1 VVVTQRFFDDHAIA
15 YLEANGCRVH
25 VAELPE
31 GEADGGLSQAEL
43 VSALEGA
50 AGWIVGHAHVTRDLQ
65 AALPDLQV
73 ISRRGVGC
81 ERVDVEAANDLGK
94 VVCIAAGGNDAS
106 VADHAMALMLAAG
119 HRFRETQQNMIGGDW
134 TILMGSDLYQRTVGI
149 VGLGRIG
156 RSLVQRLKGFE
167 VEILASASSRSE
179 GFAASNGV
187 TLVTLEEL
195 LRRSDYVSLHVPLN
209 ERTRFMIDEAAL
221 GTMQP
226 HAILIN
232 TARGGLVDDAALLR
246 ALKAGAIAGAGLDV
260 FMSESDPAYRATT
273 QELIELPNVIAT
285 PHAAASTREGLA
297 RTNMVAAESV
307 VAVLE
312 GVDPPEHRVVA
323 DGRAGR
329 RRYS

>member
-1 VVVTQRFFDDHAIA
+1 
-15 YLEANGCRVH
+15 
-25 VAELPE
+25 
-31 GEADGGLSQAEL
+31 
-43 VSALEGA
+43 
-50 AGWIVGHAHVTRDLQ
+50 
-65 AALPDLQV
+65 
-73 ISRRGVGC
+73 
-81 ERVDVEAANDLGK
+81 
-94 VVCIAAGGNDAS
+94 
-106 VADHAMALMLAAG
+106 
-119 HRFRETQQNMIGGDW
+119 
-134 TILMGSDLYQRTVGI
+134 
-149 VGLGRIG
+149 
-156 RSLVQRLKGFE
+156 
-167 VEILASASSRSE
+167 
-179 GFAASNGV
+179 
-187 TLVTLEEL
+187 
-195 LRRSDYVSLHVPLN
+195 VSLHVPLN